1 MKKRPSVSGLS
12 THCTVKICICNIKE
26 NSRLSYSKIKIAK
39 NLRTTNRTVRKS
51 MKELYVHWRAYG
63 GVDSEIVP
71 SVIE

>member
-1 MKKRPSVSGLS
+1 
-12 THCTVKICICNIKE
+12 
-26 NSRLSYSKIKIAK
+26 
-39 NLRTTNRTVRKS
+39 